1 MKSFPGKATTPWLW
15 CHSPVIPAL
24 KGGCERMARDHNG
37 LSSDTLSQKT
47 TKINCK
53 LNDFNCMALERQ
65 SFGHSEKK
73 YHVCKKLG
81 RSKK

>member
-1 MKSFPGKATTPWLW
+1 
-15 CHSPVIPAL
+15 
-24 KGGCERMARDHNG
+24 MARDHNG

-65 SFGHSEKK
+65 SFGPSENKNMF
-73 YHVCKKLG
+73 VRSQG
-81 RSKK
+81 GARSKQAEDKIFKASKISV